1 MRGSTLIQE
10 RARNCVATDSTT
22 TAERAPLMSVTPYG
36 NAGAVGYGN
45 AGAVGYGTGQASLAV
60 VPVVGGKM
68 SVTCPD
74 GAQPGTQITVN
85 TPQGMMQVT
94 VPDGTV
100 PGSQFEV
107 SVAGGAPEPLQ
118 LERQQVDFAGR
129 IDATQLEGCWVN
141 PCGCC
146 QGYRPTGPDTYVTT
160 SNLFLGF
167 CPCLDCGEVWTRKPG
182 TNNFLPPAD
191 RPGEAIAKFKSTSLY
206 FEQNGC
212 EWMCCG
218 GVHCKIP
225 CKVPACL
232 TGKTSDEILRRF
244 QATAGGPGPV

>member
-1 MRGSTLIQE
+1 MLCGAEDERQDQE
-10 RARNCVATDSTT
+10 HRPPSREN
-22 TAERAPLMSVTPYG
+22 
-36 NAGAVGYGN
+36 GN

-60 VPVVGGKM
+60 VPVVNGKM

-74 GAQPGTQITVN
+74 GAQPGTQITVT

-94 VPDGTV
+94 VPDGTA

-118 LERQQVDFAGR
+118 LERQQVDFPGR
-129 IDATQLEGCWVN
+129 IDATELEGCWVN

-160 SNLFLGF
+160 CNLMWGF
-167 CPCLDCGEVWTRKPG
+167 CVCPDCGETWTRKPG
-182 TNNFLPPAD
+182 SNKFLPPDGRQGSFGA
-191 RPGEAIAKFKSTSLY
+191 EVIAVFKSNSLY
-206 FEQNGC
+206 CEQNGC

-232 TGKTSDEILRRF
+232 TGGKTADE
-244 QATAGGPGPV
+244 P